1 MSNFIIE
8 DKDKVLI
15 KYKGKGEK
23 VVTIPN
29 SVTTIGNWAFENCR
43 RLKNIVIPKSV
54 TTIGDN
60 AFLNCSSLEYI
71 VIPNSV
77 TTIGENI
84 FKRCSNLKNVKAP
97 AKFKDTLLK
106 ELGNKVEFI
115 DSNEKK

>member
-1 MSNFIIE
+1 MPNDNGFTIE
-8 DKDKVLI
+8 GVVLK
-15 KYKGKGEK
+15 KYTGKGEEK
-23 VVTIPN
+23 VT
-29 SVTTIGNWAFENCR
+29 
-43 RLKNIVIPKSV
+43 
-54 TTIGDN
+54 
-60 AFLNCSSLEYI
+60 
-71 VIPNSV
+71 IPNSV

>member
-29 SVTTIGNWAFENCR
+29 DPSNKVTEIGDMTFYDCR
-43 RLKNIVIPKSV
+43 KLENIVIS
-54 TTIGDN
+54 
-60 AFLNCSSLEYI
+60 
-71 VIPNSV
+71 NSV
-77 TTIGENI
+77 KEIGKNV
-84 FKRCSNLKNVKAP
+84 FAGCNNLKNVTAP

-106 ELGNKVEFI
+106 ELGNKVTF
-115 DSNEKK
+115 N